1 MTKDNLALP
10 SGMTIYAFEQ
20 KLSIGPDLSPCYGSD
35 GTLSADYDEATGDP
49 IPFSKEDRKFIA
61 ALAISYW
68 TKFAEQ
74 P

>member
-1 MTKDNLALP
+1 MTKDNLVLP
-10 SGMTIYAFEQ
+10 SGMIIDAFEQ
-20 KLSIGPDLSPCYGSD
+20 KLSIGPDLSPCSGSD
-35 GTLSADYDEATGDP
+35 DTLSAGYDEETGDP

>member
-1 MTKDNLALP
+1 MTKYDLALP
-10 SGMTIYAFEQ
+10 SGMIIDAFE
-20 KLSIGPDLSPCYGSD
+20 LSIGPDLSPCYGSD
-35 GTLSADYDEATGDP
+35 GTLSAGYDEATGDP